1 MQLLRASR
9 PRRSPSSHDALRSL
23 SSEPFAKDRANQ
35 VAGRHDSQLLAA
47 RAVPAD
53 PYTAWLER
61 READRRSSA
70 IAASTVPAGR
80 FG

>member
-1 MQLLRASR
+1 
-9 PRRSPSSHDALRSL
+9 L
-23 SSEPFAKDRANQ
+23 SSEPFAKDGIE
-35 VAGRHDSQLLAA
+35 VAGRHDSQMLAS

-70 IAASTVPAGR
+70 VAASTVPVGR

>member
-1 MQLLRASR
+1 MQLLQASR
-9 PRRSPSSHDALRSL
+9 LRHNSSSHNDPRSR
-23 SSEPFAKDRANQ
+23 SSEPYAQDGTDY
-35 VAGRHDSQLLAA
+35 VASRHDSQLLAA

-70 IAASTVPAGR
+70 VTASTVPVGR

>member
-1 MQLLRASR
+1 MQLLQASR
-9 PRRSPSSHDALRSL
+9 LRHFSSSHDAPRSL
-23 SSEPFAKDRANQ
+23 SSEPFAKDGMDR
-35 VAGRHDSQLLAA
+35 VASRHDSQLLAA
-47 RAVPAD
+47 RTVPAD

-70 IAASTVPAGR
+70 VAASTVPAGR

>member
-1 MQLLRASR
+1 MQLLQASR
-9 PRRSPSSHDALRSL
+9 LRQTRFSHQAPRSG
-23 SSEPFAKDRANQ
+23 SEPFAQDGTDY
-35 VAGRHDSQLLAA
+35 VASRHDSHLLAA
-47 RAVPAD
+47 RTVPAD

-70 IAASTVPAGR
+70 VAASTVPAGR